1 MEFLRFGSSIP
12 GSYWGTCSV
21 CIIQNFKTDPDTAAS
36 IEIVSGDG
44 GNPVIRNSEAAF
56 LGKTYKEIF
65 FQRLRIG
72 TFGADDMPN
81 HAFLAILTQEQI
93 DTFVGMKWLALLK
106 ESGFEFIRTVDNSVY
121 SGDQLYKDMPE
132 NYDDS
137 DDSDDYYEEAGEPH
151 PNYIFG
157 LFRNIGAGRIS
168 DPFQPPQE
176 WLYLEGG
183 VSEVYTHLNDP
194 SHGENLT
201 IDLQRSRDTLHLSQW
216 DKTGPVTFLKRQEL
230 VDAGVPVILAGLRSD
245 YKQET
250 EQDRAAKIGK
260 KPELKTSAASPW

>member
-44 GNPVIRNSEAAF
+44 GNPIIRDFEAAF

-65 FQRLRIG
+65 LQRLRIG

-93 DTFVGMKWLALLK
+93 DTSVGKKWLALLK
-106 ESGFEFIRTVDNSVY
+106 ENGFEFIRTVDNSVY

-132 NYDDS
+132 NYDD
-137 DDSDDYYEEAGEPH
+137 DDDYYEESSEPH

-176 WLYLEGG
+176 WLDLEGG
-183 VSEVYTHLNDP
+183 VKEMSQLLVNQGLTDLHSHLQ
-194 SHGENLT
+194 E
-201 IDLQRSRDTLHLSQW
+201 SRDAVHLSHW
-216 DKTGPVTFLKRQEL
+216 DKIGPVTFLKRQEL
-230 VDAGVPVILAGLRSD
+230 VDAGVPVILAGLRSE

-250 EQDRAAKIGK
+250 EQERAAKMDK
-260 KPELKTSAASPW
+260 NPQLKTSTASPW